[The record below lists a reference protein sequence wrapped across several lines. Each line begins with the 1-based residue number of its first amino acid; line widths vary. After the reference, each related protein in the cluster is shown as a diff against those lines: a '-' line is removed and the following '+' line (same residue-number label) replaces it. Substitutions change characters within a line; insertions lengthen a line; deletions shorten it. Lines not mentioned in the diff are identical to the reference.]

1 MDLWMGATC
10 HSGTSP
16 EMYREPLRVII
27 LNELIESFPNYKF
40 RDIIVE
46 KYRPALLEISC
57 TIITEEG
64 KVFELTFYLSKRRC
78 MSSRHLLSTL
88 RKELLEKFESI
99 NRGLPSGTKRI

>member
-1 MDLWMGATC
+1 MGATC

-78 MSSRHLLSTL
+78 MYFNMAMSPCSAAYKYSCGFRVYPWVYAH
-88 RKELLEKFESI
+88 
-99 NRGLPSGTKRI
+99 